1 MRVLTVAEIDSELA
15 RRGREVEAITATL
28 LELDK
33 HPGLT
38 LLRGYPPSGAT
49 ATRWESVRQQ
59 LDLMWQDYAR
69 LQAILDQART
79 IRSRR
84 QRPGDADRAELT
96 RLLRDRPHEIS
107 RTAIPLAQRSLTGPS
122 EEVLFVGVAD
132 TVERM
137 RTHFPV
143 IAEFL
148 DAVDAVNTRVLSGL
162 APVQA
167 QLDGLGSA
175 TAELRAIAA
184 GVADLLR
191 RSATDPLALTP
202 GDIDSRVTELSGR
215 VRRESEAL
223 AEVRALSA
231 DWPAAVDETRAR
243 IDALRA
249 AGERA
254 ADARAEA
261 ETKIVTAPLPVHADD
276 SATLRAELAA
286 LSSACADPAGPDS
299 PLTSAV
305 ALLELRRRI
314 DAAAATA
321 AADEQLARGLLDRR
335 IELRGRLAAY
345 QSKAARL
352 GVSEDP
358 EVLSSHRIASG
369 LLSRRPCDLAA
380 VTRAVT
386 DFQQVIAE
394 KSGRRG

>member
-38 LLRGYPPSGAT
+38 LLRGYPPTGTT

-59 LDLMWQDYAR
+59 LDLLWEDYGR
-69 LQAILDQART
+69 LQAILDRAQA
-79 IRSRR
+79 IRARR
-84 QRPGDADRAELT
+84 HRPADTDRAELT
-96 RLLRDRPHEIS
+96 RLLRDRPHEVS

-122 EEVLFVGVAD
+122 EHVLFVGIAD

-137 RTHFPV
+137 QTLFPV

-148 DAVDAVNTRVLSGL
+148 DAVDAVNTRVLTGL
-162 APVQA
+162 TPVQA
-167 QLDGLGSA
+167 QLDQLGGA
-175 TAELRAIAA
+175 TVELRAVAD

-191 RSATDPLALTP
+191 RSATDPLALTHR
-202 GDIDSRVTELSGR
+202 DIDSRVTELADR
-215 VRRESEAL
+215 VQREAEAL

-231 DWPAAVDETRAR
+231 RWEAAVDETRAR

-249 AGERA
+249 GWERA

-261 ETKIVTAPLPVHADD
+261 ETKIVTAPLPVHADE
-276 SATLRAELAA
+276 SATLRTELAA
-286 LSSACADPAGPDS
+286 LSGADPDN
-299 PLTSAV
+299 PLSAAV
-305 ALLELRRRI
+305 MLLELRRRI

-321 AADEQLARGLLDRR
+321 AADEALARGLLDRR

-386 DFQQVIAE
+386 DYQQAIAE